1 MLLSSPIS
9 DNRKWRIGIL
19 DTILMK
25 LTSLIC
31 CGALIGLVGCAG
43 LPSGG
48 PTATDIRKEGVTTG
62 ATRFNMVE
70 VDARVVETLSAR
82 STEDLSTTFSGYSKP
97 PSPTIS
103 VGDSISVSI
112 FQSGGLGTG
121 LLSGTLNTAGTATQ
135 AVIVPEQVVAADGA
149 ISVPYAGRPRA
160 AGRTPLQVQQAI
172 EALLAETAQKPQ
184 VIVTVTKSVSDKVSV
199 GGDIVNGSR
208 IALSFRGERILD
220 VIAAAGG
227 VKTPLYETFVR
238 LSRGGKTVS
247 VSMER
252 LVADPKENIYVWPDD
267 VITLVRNPQTFT
279 VFGATTT
286 NAQISFNASEVS
298 LAQAI
303 AKAGGLQDIRA
314 DPSGVFLF
322 RFEPRPIA
330 EALRIPPLTTPDGRS
345 PVLYHVNL
353 QDADGYFLS
362 GRFLLQNNDIIY
374 VANAS
379 SNQFQKFLTLLGTIT
394 QPIFS
399 GVVVVKTVGP

>member
-1 MLLSSPIS
+1 MLGAEDGNWKSQTPST
-9 DNRKWRIGIL
+9 NA
-19 DTILMK
+19 MK
-25 LTSLIC
+25 LASIIC
-31 CGALIGLVGCAG
+31 CGVLIGLVGCAG

-48 PTATDIRKEGVTTG
+48 PTSSDIRAEAGTSG
-62 ATRFNMVE
+62 AGRFNIVE
-70 VDARVVETLSAR
+70 VDGRVIEVLQARPI
-82 STEDLSTTFSGYSKP
+82 EDLSTTFSGYSKP
-97 PSPTIS
+97 PSPTIN

-121 LLSGTLNTAGTATQ
+121 LLSGTMGSAGTAPQT
-135 AVIVPEQVVAADGA
+135 VLVPEQVVAADGA

-160 AGRTPLQVQQAI
+160 AGRTPLQVQQEI
-172 EALLAETAQKPQ
+172 EQRLAESAQKPQ
-184 VIVTVTKSVSDKVSV
+184 VIVTVTKSVSDKVTV

-208 IALSFRGERILD
+208 IPLSIRGERILD
-220 VIAAAGG
+220 VIASAGG

-238 LSRGGKTVS
+238 LSRGGRTVT

-267 VITLVRNPQTFT
+267 VITLVRTPQTFT

-286 NAQISFNASEVS
+286 NAQISFNASEVT

-322 RFEPRPIA
+322 RFEPKA
-330 EALRIPPLTTPDGRS
+330 TAQALRFPPVVTQDGRS

-353 QDADGYFLS
+353 QDAQGYFLA
-362 GRFLLQNNDIIY
+362 GRFLVQNDDIIY
-374 VANAS
+374 VANAA
-379 SNQFQKFLTLLGTIT
+379 SNQFQKFLTLLGTLT
-394 QPIFS
+394 QPVFS
-399 GVVVVKTVGP
+399 GFVVVQGVR